1 MLGTWTGLLDQ
12 PILRTP
18 VAVLDFET
26 TGMRAGWD
34 RVVEVSVVRFDPG
47 QPMNLVLDTLIQP
60 DRRVTATEIHG
71 ITDADVADA
80 PRFADLAGN
89 LVEALSGCVLAAYNV
104 AFDLRFLQEELGRVG
119 IRQSIPHLCL
129 MYLRPMLSLGPM
141 CSLDRA
147 CRAHQI
153 RHPGFHA
160 AATDAVAAGFLWEQ
174 YLEQLRLRQ
183 VRTFRD
189 LAGVKNYKFA
199 RSFCHDPW
207 RSDLATALKRTTSLK
222 SRWLNGRQPS

>member
-1 MLGTWTGLLDQ
+1 MLSTWTGLLDQ
-12 PILRTP
+12 PILQTP

-47 QPMNLVLDTLIQP
+47 QPMNLVLDTLVQP
-60 DRRVTATEIHG
+60 DRRMAATEIHG
-71 ITDADVADA
+71 ITDADVANA
-80 PRFADLAGN
+80 PRFADIAGN
-89 LVEALSGCVLAAYNV
+89 LVEALAGCVLAAYNV
-104 AFDLRFLQEELGRVG
+104 SFDLRFLQEELSRVG
-119 IRQSIPHLCL
+119 VRQGIPHLCL
-129 MYLRPMLSLGPM
+129 MYLRPMLNLGRM

-160 AATDAVAAGFLWEQ
+160 AATDAVAAAFLWEQ
-174 YLEQLRLRQ
+174 YLENLRLRQ

-189 LAGVKNYKFA
+189 LAQVKNYKFT
-199 RSFCHDPW
+199 RSFSHDPYGPNLTTGLR
-207 RSDLATALKRTTSLK
+207 RSTALK
-222 SRWLNGRQPS
+222 SRWLNGRRPS